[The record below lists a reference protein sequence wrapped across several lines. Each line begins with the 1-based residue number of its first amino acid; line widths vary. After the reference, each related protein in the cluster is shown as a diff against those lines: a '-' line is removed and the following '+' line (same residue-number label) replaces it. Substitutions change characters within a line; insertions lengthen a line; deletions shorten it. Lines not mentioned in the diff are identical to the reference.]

1 MSSSVPADDAIF
13 PPMELSDEE
22 RQQLISN
29 YESVLE
35 KSRAIGGSTI
45 HVLPVSKTK
54 HPELIKSLLPTCTTF
69 GENYVQELCDKMSW
83 FESQSLSIK
92 FCFIGS
98 LQSNKI
104 NKLAKEGKHSLLR
117 IDTVSSEKVIN
128 KLSTSLKNNEWT
140 RNLGICLQIDTSLED
155 SKSGIPYTDVEQIK
169 SLIDLISEKDN
180 LDYKG
185 LMTIGAPGD
194 STCFDRLKL
203 IFDEVGGEVLSMGMS
218 GDFEEAIEKGSNEV
232 RVGSTVFGKR
242 DYPVK
247 TN

>member
-1 MSSSVPADDAIF
+1 
-13 PPMELSDEE
+13 
-22 RQQLISN
+22 
-29 YESVLE
+29 
-35 KSRAIGGSTI
+35 
-45 HVLPVSKTK
+45 
-54 HPELIKSLLPTCTTF
+54 
-69 GENYVQELCDKMSW
+69 MSW

-194 STCFDRLKL
+194 STCFDRLKVSRSL
-203 IFDEVGGEVLSMGMS
+203 VAQLLAGNTTIALEMS
-218 GDFEEAIEKGSNEV
+218 AAALEAQ
-232 RVGSTVFGKR
+232 STVR
-242 DYPVK
+242 RHYHRR
-247 TN
+247 TILTR